1 MTRGRKLYLDKENAK
16 IAGVCAGLADY
27 FGKDVTIVRIVYVI
41 ATCIWPPIMICA
53 YIFMAWL
60 LDPKPSMA
68 YASTSGVNGGP
79 WPSDPT
85 APRRRLIDVKD
96 RFDRLDMR
104 LRALEAVVTSPA
116 YRIDRELRA

>member
-1 MTRGRKLYLDKENAK
+1 MLRGRKLYLDKENK
-16 IAGVCAGLADY
+16 RVAGVCAGLADY
-27 FGKDVTIVRIVYVI
+27 FGKDVTLVRIVYVI
-41 ATCIWPPIMICA
+41 ATCFWPPIMICA

-60 LDPKPSMA
+60 LDPKPTMA
-68 YASTSGVNGGP
+68 YAASGHTAP
-79 WPSDPT
+79 WPTDPS

-104 LRALEAVVTSPA
+104 LRALETVVTSPA

>member
-1 MTRGRKLYLDKENAK
+1 MTRGRKLYLDKENGK

-27 FGKDVTIVRIVYVI
+27 FGKDVTMVRIIYVI

-60 LDPKPSMA
+60 LDPKPGMGF
-68 YASTSGVNGGP
+68 ASAGFSGP
-79 WPSDPT
+79 WPTDPG